1 MAVSS
6 DNVDTVRRIYAGW
19 SRGDFSHVDSF
30 DEDIEFDMVDWPH
43 PAKSRGVAAM
53 AETWRTSL
61 GAWEDFRSIP
71 TQLVDCGRNVLVLNR
86 IQGRGRESG
95 AEVSADTAT
104 VFTFEAGRVVR
115 LALHWDVDAARGAAG
130 TPV

>member
-1 MAVSS
+1 MSEG
-6 DNVDTVRRIYAGW
+6 NVEIVRRIYEGW
-19 SRGDFSHVDSF
+19 SRGDFSNPEFF

-71 TQLVDCGRNVLVLNR
+71 TEFVDYGRNVLVLNH
-86 IQGRGRESG
+86 IQARGRESG
-95 AEVSADTAT
+95 AEVSAHTAS
-104 VFTFEAGRVVR
+104 VFTFEGGKIVR
-115 LALHWDVDAARGAAG
+115 LALQWDVDAARRAAEAD
-130 TPV
+130 T